1 VHLRPFDIF
10 RRLADGTPRW
20 VSSSDSLGEAKMKI
34 AELGLTEKSTYA
46 IWEASTNSFVV
57 PFPPTK
63 ASLPRTR
70 EPMIAPAR

>member
-1 VHLRPFDIF
+1 
-10 RRLADGTPRW
+10 
-20 VSSSDSLGEAKMKI
+20 MKI